1 MDMIKSAFLIGKK
14 IIRRFYKEK
23 PWNPEIFPNVV
34 LIDTTNY
41 CNLRCSMCGR
51 QYMTRK
57 RGRMEMQLVKKILDE
72 IADFNKNTRVW
83 MVFYGEPLT
92 IKKLGLYEMIAYAKE
107 GRNSIELA
115 N

>member
-1 MDMIKSAFLIGKK
+1 
-14 IIRRFYKEK
+14 
-23 PWNPEIFPNVV
+23 
-34 LIDTTNY
+34 
-41 CNLRCSMCGR
+41 
-51 QYMTRK
+51 
-57 RGRMEMQLVKKILDE
+57 MEMQLVKKILDE

-107 GRNSIELA
+107 KGIKDVVLNSNGVLLDRIATGRLIDAGLDQFYIGIDAYTPETYQKGRNSIELA